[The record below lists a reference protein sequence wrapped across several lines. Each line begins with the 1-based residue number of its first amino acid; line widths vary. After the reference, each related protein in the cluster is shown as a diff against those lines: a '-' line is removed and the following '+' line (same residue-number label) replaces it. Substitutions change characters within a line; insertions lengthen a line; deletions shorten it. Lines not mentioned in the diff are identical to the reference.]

1 MFEQRFLQAIG
12 AAVHEDGHVA
22 FAGFDPEAEPC
33 PGSFITLL
41 PDLSLLRI
49 NGGDAAEF
57 LHNQFT
63 CEVIAL
69 GEGSGTPGAWC
80 SPKGRVITT
89 LVLYRLGGEFF
100 LLMPTVLL
108 ERVVKRL
115 RMFVLRA
122 EVEITDFT
130 ADCTVMGMHG
140 GNHSLQENGGAYRI
154 NRLNERLQLFLPA
167 ADGSRCLI
175 IDDSAV
181 LQAVW
186 LELAKSMTPVDSRCW
201 DRLDMAAGIPWL
213 NDATTEEFLPQELNL
228 DQIGALSFDKG
239 CYPGQEIIAR
249 VRYRGQVKRR
259 LYSGRA
265 DNGAAASTGNKLRD
279 DAGKTTGM
287 IIAAAPDAK
296 DGIRVLAVIDTAGAD
311 AGKIQ
316 LEDGSVL
323 HIDSEIAPQKHE

>member
-1 MFEQRFLQAIG
+1 MFEQRFLETIG
-12 AAVHEDGHVA
+12 ATIHEDGHVA
-22 FAGFDPEAEPC
+22 FAGFDPAADPC
-33 PGSFITLL
+33 PASFITLL
-41 PDLSLLRI
+41 PGLSLLQI
-49 NGGDAAEF
+49 SGGDAAEF

-63 CEVIAL
+63 CEVRAL
-69 GEGSGTPGAWC
+69 EDGGGCPGAWC

-89 LVLYRLGGEFF
+89 FVLYRLGGEFF

-122 EVEITDFT
+122 EVKITDFT
-130 ADCTVMGMHG
+130 AERTVMGMRG
-140 GNHSLQENGGAYRI
+140 GTHSLQENGGAYRI
-154 NRLNERLQLFLPA
+154 NRLNERLQLFLPDA
-167 ADGSRCLI
+167 GGSRCLI
-175 IDDSAV
+175 IDDSVV

-201 DRLDMAAGIPWL
+201 DRLDMEAGIPWL
-213 NDATTEEFLPQELNL
+213 NDAATEEFLPQELNL

-265 DNGAAASTGNKLRD
+265 DNGAAASAGVRLRD
-279 DAGKTTGM
+279 HADKTTGM
-287 IIAAAPDAK
+287 VIAAAPDTK

-316 LEDGSVL
+316 LADGSVL
-323 HIDSEIAPQKHE
+323 HIDLEIAPQKHE